1 MWYPPDLR
9 FSVSSVAPLPWV
21 GSELTAI
28 RCPIVIGDLQRM
40 ASDDPAASPVFAPAT
55 QVRLRHDGR
64 RVILQ
69 LPPPPNS
76 GTSDW
81 QEIWQQ
87 LKTRLSGSEKFWQE
101 GASVWMDSGDR
112 LLDARQLQS
121 VADALAEVKLQLQ
134 GTIAS
139 RRQTAIAAVTA
150 GYSVEQAQL
159 PPPGAMATEAPQNGD
174 NNGERNSVVAALRAE
189 PLYLRT
195 IVRSGG
201 EIRHPGTVVL
211 VGDVNP
217 GGTIA
222 AAGDIIIWGR
232 LRGVAHAGSEGDRR
246 CTIAALHMEPTQ
258 LRIADVVA
266 RAPQE
271 PPEETD
277 AEVAYITPGG
287 IRVARGTDFLKTH
300 TYNQITGSWSDI

>member
-1 MWYPPDLR
+1 M
-9 FSVSSVAPLPWV
+9 
-21 GSELTAI
+21 
-28 RCPIVIGDLQRM
+28 QRM
-40 ASDDPAASPVFAPAT
+40 ASDDPAAPQVFSPAT
-55 QVRLRHDGR
+55 HVRLRRDGR
-64 RVILQ
+64 RVILH

-87 LKTRLSGSEKFWQE
+87 LQTRLNGSEPFWQN
-101 GASVWMDSGDR
+101 GTAVWMDSGDR

-134 GTIAS
+134 GLIAS

-159 PPPGAMATEAPQNGD
+159 PPPGAMADKVKGVTGNEKNGD
-174 NNGERNSVVAALRAE
+174 KDAAATVLRAE
-189 PLYLRT
+189 PLYLQT

-222 AAGDIIIWGR
+222 AVGDIIIWGR
-232 LRGVAHAGSEGDRR
+232 LRGIAHAGSEGDRR

-287 IRVARGTDFLKTH
+287 IRVARGTDFLRTH

>member
-1 MWYPPDLR
+1 
-9 FSVSSVAPLPWV
+9 
-21 GSELTAI
+21 
-28 RCPIVIGDLQRM
+28 M
-40 ASDDPAASPVFAPAT
+40 AADDPVASPVFVPDT
-55 QVRLRHDGR
+55 QVRLQRDGK
-64 RVILQ
+64 RVILH
-69 LPPPPNS
+69 LPPPLSS
-76 GTSDW
+76 GISDW

-87 LKTRLSGSEKFWQE
+87 LKTRLSGSEQFWQE
-101 GASVWMDSGDR
+101 GTSVWVYSGDR
-112 LLDARQLQS
+112 LLDGRQLQ
-121 VADALAEVKLQLQ
+121 AIAEALAEVRLQLQ
-134 GTIAS
+134 GAIAS

-150 GYSVEQAQL
+150 GYSVEQQQL
-159 PPPGAMATEAPQNGD
+159 PPPGAVAAGAATGD
-174 NNGERNSVVAALRAE
+174 EDNAANSTAEALRAE
-189 PLYLRT
+189 PLYLQT

-246 CTIAALHMEPTQ
+246 RTIAALHMEPTQ

-266 RAPQE
+266 RAPQH
-271 PPEETD
+271 PPQATD

-287 IRVARGTDFLKTH
+287 IRVARGVDFLKTH
-300 TYNQITGSWSDI
+300 TYNLGTFSWSDT